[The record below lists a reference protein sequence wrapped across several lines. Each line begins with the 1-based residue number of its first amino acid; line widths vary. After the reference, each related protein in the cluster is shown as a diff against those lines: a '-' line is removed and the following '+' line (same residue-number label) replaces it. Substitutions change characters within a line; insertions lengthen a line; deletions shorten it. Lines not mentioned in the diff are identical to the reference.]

1 VALYNRLRGFS
12 LHRNGILYDAEKGVS
27 CVVHPVHQGHRGL
40 TDAVPV
46 HLSDA
51 GRNLQDADRMKL
63 VLVSMLVL
71 QLV

>member
-1 VALYNRLRGFS
+1 VALYNRLRGSF

-27 CVVHPVHQGHRGL
+27 CVVRLVLRGHRGL
-40 TDAVPV
+40 LDAVPV

-63 VLVSMLVL
+63 VLVPMLVL
-71 QLV
+71 LLV